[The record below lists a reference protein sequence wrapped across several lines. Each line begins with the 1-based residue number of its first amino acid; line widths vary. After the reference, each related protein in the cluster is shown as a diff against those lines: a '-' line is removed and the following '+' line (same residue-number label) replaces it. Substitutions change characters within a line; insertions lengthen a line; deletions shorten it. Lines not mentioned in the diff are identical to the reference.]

1 MSSTRVLAADIGGS
15 KLMMGCVDAD
25 GRVSDN
31 ITIPLAGGITQQK
44 VMDSVL
50 QASKQL
56 DLSGVCAVGVNI
68 PGLADVKN
76 GLWVHAP
83 YSGISDF
90 PVAGEFAKIFKLPVA
105 VENDVNACALAEK
118 RFGLCKDIS
127 DYIWVTISNGIGGS
141 VVLNGGLYG
150 GSVGNAGEIGH
161 FIVEENENERFL
173 CGCGNRGCL
182 EAQAAGPGIARLYGL
197 LSGKEIPT
205 DMRSK
210 QVSELVKSG
219 DSYAVAAFEKAGYY
233 IGKALSYAVNFVNP
247 AAVILGGGVMMDE
260 DLIMPSIEKNFRRF
274 LFEKANKD
282 VKIMKT
288 ALGYDAALLG
298 AATLALE
305 KLEGNQ
311 A

>member
-1 MSSTRVLAADIGGS
+1 MSITRVLAVDIGGS
-15 KLMMGCVDAD
+15 KLMMGCVDTA
-25 GRVSDN
+25 GQVSDS
-31 ITIPLAGGITQQK
+31 ITIPLDGGISQHK

-56 DLSGVCAVGVNI
+56 DLSGVRAVGVNI

-90 PVAGEFAKIFKLPVA
+90 PVANEFAKIFGLPVA
-105 VENDVNACALAEK
+105 IENDVNACALAEK
-118 RFGLCKDIS
+118 RFGLCKNID

-150 GSVGNAGEIGH
+150 GSAGNAGEIGH
-161 FIVEENENERFL
+161 FIVEENENKSFL
-173 CGCGNRGCL
+173 CGCGNTGCL

-197 LSGKEIPT
+197 LSGKKIPP

-210 QVSELVKSG
+210 QVGELCKRG
-219 DSYAVAAFEKAGYY
+219 DSYAAAAFEKAGYY
-233 IGKALSYAVNFVNP
+233 IGKALTYAVNFVNP
-247 AAVILGGGVMMDE
+247 GAVVLGGGVMMDD
-260 DLIMPSIEKNFRRF
+260 DLIMPSLELNFRRF

-305 KLEGNQ
+305 KLEKL
-311 A
+311 